1 MSPQELYEQE
11 LKEAKAVQTPADLD
25 DEARSQM
32 QCRICWSG
40 DEEEGNPLIVACQC
54 AGSIGL
60 IHFKCLKNWLQT
72 QKQEK
77 HPTNQAQNVRSFYWK
92 RFECEICKQ
101 MFPYTFKIHKSI
113 YKITDLSDYTSNMT
127 NNYILLESMPL
138 DKNNSRN
145 VHLLTVTPTQ
155 SEFKLG
161 RGHESQVRINDIS
174 VSRCHAIIKC
184 KKDGFY
190 IEDNTSKFG
199 TIILLKNKLRLKA
212 HHTMAVQV
220 GRTVISFTIKYVQS
234 ERDKLKTDVAKVLDT
249 KAKAIKPIG
258 MIGKQP
264 SGVPGQLEDI
274 PPASLQMQA
283 THYQGQGVPMN
294 IDGYDIQDGGI

>member
-1 MSPQELYEQE
+1 M
-11 LKEAKAVQTPADLD
+11 
-25 DEARSQM
+25 
-32 QCRICWSG
+32 
-40 DEEEGNPLIVACQC
+40 
-54 AGSIGL
+54 
-60 IHFKCLKNWLQT
+60 
-72 QKQEK
+72 
-77 HPTNQAQNVRSFYWK
+77 RSFYWK

-101 MFPYTFKIHKSI
+101 MYPYTFKIQKNI
-113 YKITDLSDYTSNMT
+113 YKIVDVSEHINNHN

-145 VHLLTVTPTQ
+145 VHLLTVTPQQ

-212 HHTMAVQV
+212 QHTMAVQV

-234 ERDKLKTDVAKVLDT
+234 ERDKLKSDVSKVLDS
-249 KAKAIKPIG
+249 KMKSIKP
-258 MIGKQP
+258 
-264 SGVPGQLEDI
+264 SGQILPKPHPNINDQLD
-274 PPASLQMQA
+274 PQMQA
-283 THYQGQGVPMN
+283 TGVAYQPGMHIGGDVAEMQM
-294 IDGYDIQDGGI
+294 GYHENVEDDEGEANADEMDQA